1 MKRSG
6 LRQANR
12 VARRRMVQVLYAE
25 KIEQNAR
32 PTSTLSSRA
41 GVVNALAAVAGL
53 YVQGGLVTEP

>member
-1 MKRSG
+1 
-6 LRQANR
+6 
-12 VARRRMVQVLYAE
+12 MVQVLYAE